1 MGTLDLALNKLENI
15 KTSDS
20 TIKNVKK
27 KQLNQLILPS
37 KMQIVQIQIMPSK
50 FSQIH
55 LRSNILLTVYQKN
68 EDENENFE
76 VKS

>member
-20 TIKNVKK
+20 TIQNVKK

-37 KMQIVQIQIMPSK
+37 KMHIVQI
-50 FSQIH
+50 
-55 LRSNILLTVYQKN
+55 
-68 EDENENFE
+68 
-76 VKS
+76 